1 MTYDG
6 IVKVYRHIAGT
17 TGDAEITQWIDV
29 NSININGG
37 RASVTEQPAATVA
50 TFTMFTQAGENPVPL
65 DLNEQVRIMSFGTP
79 DATYGSCW
87 FIGRVSDTSV
97 TIDRW
102 SGGEGLVATTYTLT
116 GDLALLNR
124 RQVGGSGYPK
134 QYDANRV
141 KAIITDSDLPAS
153 QITSGATYEIAIYN
167 SGETTA
173 LSLAQEAANSA
184 KGVLYEKN
192 FLSSGAWF
200 TAIFYDTS
208 TTRLNNTKYSFTN
221 DEINA
226 LGLNLSASMTQCATV
241 VKVTNYAGTGT
252 TYTASTG
259 VTNAYGFQ
267 LGTRE
272 TTLYNSTDA
281 NTIGQELL
289 AAKAEPQYRIGS
301 ITVNLASPAISSQ
314 TLGLLTPPEI
324 GTRISFILPSPLNNA
339 NLVPV
344 EYDGFIEGYSVQ
356 FSRGQINVTLNLSN
370 YGDLYPYTYWNNAA
384 SVTDTWNTAYA
395 AATTWKGI
403 I

>member
-1 MTYDG
+1 MSYDG

-17 TGDAEITQWIDV
+17 TGDGEITQWIDV
-29 NSININGG
+29 NSITITGG
-37 RASVTEQPAATVA
+37 RASTTEQPAATVA
-50 TFTMFTQAGENPVPL
+50 TFTMYTQAGENPVPL
-65 DLNEQVRIMSFGTP
+65 DLNEQVRIMTFGTP

-97 TIDRW
+97 SIDRW
-102 SGGEGLVATTYTLT
+102 SGGQGLVATNYTLT

-124 RQVGGSGYPK
+124 REVGASGYPK

-141 KAIITDSDLPAS
+141 KAVLSDSGLPTS
-153 QITSGATYEIAIYN
+153 QITSGVTYEIAAYN
-167 SGETTA
+167 SGITTA
-173 LSLAQEAANSA
+173 LELAQQAANSA

-192 FLSSGAWF
+192 FLTSGAWS

-208 TTRLNNTKYSFTN
+208 TTRLNNTKYGFSN

-241 VKVTNYAGTGT
+241 VTVTNYAGAGT
-252 TYTASTG
+252 TYTASVG

-272 TTLYNSTDA
+272 TTLHNSTDA

-289 AAKAEPQYRIGS
+289 AARSVPQYRIGS
-301 ITVNLASPAISSQ
+301 ISVNLASPAISSQ

-324 GTRISFILPSPLNNA
+324 GTRISFTLPDPLNNA

-344 EYDGFIEGYSVQ
+344 DYDGFIEGFTVQ
-356 FSRGQINVTLNLSN
+356 LSRGQINVTLNLSN

-384 SVTDTWNTAYA
+384 LVTDTWNTAYA
-395 AATTWKGI
+395 AATTWEGVI
-403 I
+403 